1 MPAAPDVIESLNA
14 QLGREL
20 EAHLQ
25 YLAISSWFDS
35 EGLPELTG
43 FFARQAAE
51 EHEHAMKF
59 LAYIQD
65 VGGPVVIPALAAPKP
80 SFESAEE
87 AVAASLDS
95 EEDVTRRIDAIM
107 DQAIATRDHA
117 TQAFLQWFVTEQ
129 VEEVSTMSELL
140 QVTRRAGD
148 QNLLLLEDYVARKG
162 QGEVGAE

>member
-1 MPAAPDVIESLNA
+1 MPVAQDVIESLNA
-14 QLGREL
+14 QLGKEL

-80 SFESAEE
+80 AFESAEE
-87 AVAASLDS
+87 AVAASLDW
-95 EEDVTRRIDAIM
+95 EKEVTASIEAIL
-107 DQAIATRDHA
+107 DQAIAMRDHA

-129 VEEVSTMSELL
+129 VEEISTMGELL
-140 QVTRRAGD
+140 QITRRAGER
-148 QNLLLLEDYVARKG
+148 NLLLVEDYVARLG
-162 QGEVGAE
+162 GPEGEA

>member
-1 MPAAPDVIESLNA
+1 MPVAQDVIESLNA
-14 QLGREL
+14 QLGKEL

-51 EHEHAMKF
+51 EHEHAMRF

-65 VGGPVVIPALAAPKP
+65 VGGPVVIPALHAPKP
-80 SFESAEE
+80 AFESAEE
-87 AVAASLDS
+87 AVAASLDW
-95 EEDVTRRIDAIM
+95 EKDVTASIDAIM

-129 VEEVSTMSELL
+129 VEEVSTMGELL
-140 QVTRRAGD
+140 QVTRRAGER
-148 QNLLLLEDYVARKG
+148 NLLLVEDYVARAG
-162 QGEVGAE
+162 GPEGGA